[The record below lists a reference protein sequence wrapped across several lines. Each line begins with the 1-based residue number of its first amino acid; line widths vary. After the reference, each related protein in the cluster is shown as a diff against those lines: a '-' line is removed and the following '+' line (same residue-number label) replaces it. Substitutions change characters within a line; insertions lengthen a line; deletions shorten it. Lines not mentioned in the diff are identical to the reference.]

1 MVSSAHQCC
10 TWRPSL
16 LALRAGPWAGPLGR
30 IPFLLVRAPKCSFQW
45 GWQRRGVRSAGSS
58 LPTQG
63 APALKG
69 AEKPFGRAGRLV
81 PGVQP
86 RLRES
91 LGCRGAP
98 ISQTLPGGSWR
109 SHRSLL
115 GTLSPWPPPR
125 TTFQCRLRAGGRG
138 SWCWKGRAEVSWP
151 AWGRFPSRGQLCGD
165 QATDRAGP
173 SWTLAPSSC
182 LSEVPASW
190 PRTCTSRKMGRV
202 L

>member
-30 IPFLLVRAPKCSFQW
+30 IPFVLVRAPKCSFQW

-69 AEKPFGRAGRLV
+69 AEKPFDRAGRLV

-98 ISQTLPGGSWR
+98 ISQTHSREGAGEAIVPCWGHCPHGHHPGPRSSAGSEQVAV
-109 SHRSLL
+109 
-115 GTLSPWPPPR
+115 G
-125 TTFQCRLRAGGRG
+125 AGAGRG
-138 SWCWKGRAEVSWP
+138 GVLAGVGPVS
-151 AWGRFPSRGQLCGD
+151 Q
-165 QATDRAGP
+165 Q
-173 SWTLAPSSC
+173 
-182 LSEVPASW
+182 
-190 PRTCTSRKMGRV
+190 RTAV
-202 L
+202 W

>member
-69 AEKPFGRAGRLV
+69 AEKPFDRAGRLV

-165 QATDRAGP
+165 RAGP
-173 SWTLAPSSC
+173 SP
-182 LSEVPASW
+182 PAHVSL
-190 PRTCTSRKMGRV
+190 RSQLHGHARV
-202 L
+202 LPARWAGFCS

>member
-1 MVSSAHQCC
+1 MAPFIVSAPC
-10 TWRPSL
+10 
-16 LALRAGPWAGPLGR
+16 GPLGWSPR
-30 IPFLLVRAPKCSFQW
+30 QNPLPSSPSPEVLIPVGVAEE
-45 GWQRRGVRSAGSS
+45 GVRSAGSS

-69 AEKPFGRAGRLV
+69 AEKPFDRAGRLV

-91 LGCRGAP
+91 SGCRGAP
-98 ISQTLPGGSWR
+98 ISQTLSGGSWR

-138 SWCWKGRAEVSWP
+138 SWCWKGRAEVSWR